1 MPLQVIDIHKGMLLP
16 RKRATVGVKIALFVQ
31 ASRDD

>member
-1 MPLQVIDIHKGMLLP
+1 MTLKVIDIKKGMLIP
-16 RKRATVGVKIALFVQ
+16 RKSATVGVKIAMFVQ